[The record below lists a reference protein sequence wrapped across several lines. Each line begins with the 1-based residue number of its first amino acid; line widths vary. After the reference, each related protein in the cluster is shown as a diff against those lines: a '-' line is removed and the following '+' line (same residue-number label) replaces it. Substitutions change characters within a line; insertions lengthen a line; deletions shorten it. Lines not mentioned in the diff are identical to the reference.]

1 MSYIGNNLESL
12 GNRSVLSLSGST
24 PATSYTLQHNS
35 QNFFTETQN
44 ILVSVNGVVQNM
56 DGTAYSV
63 SGSTI
68 TFSESVASGNVDF
81 IITTGEKID
90 ISNVSDGT
98 IDTSSLSTNFILE
111 NNNTY
116 GDVTIPANK
125 RSMIVGEVSI
135 TGTLTVGA
143 NAVLVIL

>member
-1 MSYIGNNLESL
+1 MSYL
-12 GNRSVLSLSGST
+12 GNTPNIGTKKLLSLSGSS
-24 PATSYTLQHNS
+24 PATSYTLQYNS
-35 QNFFTETQN
+35 QNYSTETQA
-44 ILVSVNGVVQNM
+44 ILVSVNGVVQSM
-56 DGTAYSV
+56 DGTAYTV
-63 SGSTI
+63 ANSTI
-68 TFSESVASGNVDF
+68 TFSESVAIADVDF

-98 IDTSSLSTNFILE
+98 INTSSLSTNFILE
-111 NNNTY
+111 NNSTY
-116 GDVTIPANK
+116 TDVTIPANK